1 MNKKQLEYIKKVHDE
16 LLAGTYDPERLTKAY
31 LMIEPDADL
40 MFILPRQKKQRVMSF
55 MTYQYPELIKVETKE
70 KFTDPFNAPA
80 DEVVSPKPVIDTHI
94 VTEKPEEVKME
105 KPTAT
110 KKKRVYKRKKNA

>member
-1 MNKKQLEYIKKVHDE
+1 MDKRKLNYIKKVHDE

-55 MTYQYPELIKVETKE
+55 MTYQYPELIK
-70 KFTDPFNAPA
+70 
-80 DEVVSPKPVIDTHI
+80 PVIDTHI

>member
-55 MTYQYPELIKVETKE
+55 MTYQYPDLIKTYGKE
-70 KFTDPFNAPA
+70 GVTMAEIKEGVDPIN
-80 DEVVSPKPVIDTHI
+80 THI